1 MNRKGLI
8 SLIRNNGFTETTP
21 TLETTKAFVAK
32 LAAEGVEI
40 NGSDGNP
47 INVDTVWAAKSVL
60 TLAGDDADTALSESQ
75 RKSII
80 ADAKGSTSPHGDDEV
95 ANRGGVKK
103 FSIGNASRKAYQSKI
118 KAGTAVFDDVDYAEA
133 AGAWIRQAIAGHHN
147 YGQKAADIEV
157 CRKAQVE
164 FNNQLGGA
172 LVPQEFAPQL
182 IWLTEQYGT
191 AKKIANVVP
200 MSSDSKAYPRKTGIV
215 SMTPIGEGATI
226 TPTDNT
232 YGNVTLNAKKYGV
245 LFNASRELFE
255 DSAINIADDLFRSIA
270 EAESIA
276 VDQAYFLGDGSATY
290 ANQVGLATAI
300 TGSAL
305 GTATAWGSM
314 TIANFT
320 DAIGSVQNVNPARLA
335 FVCSRQFF
343 AQVML
348 RLQNAT
354 NQFRELTTGMAG
366 MSATFM
372 GYPVFFSQVMPV
384 ATGTANRACYFGD
397 FVGATMIGD
406 RRMLEIATSD
416 QFYFNSDSIAVRGTA
431 RFNVNIHGD
440 GRGST
445 VGPIFCIRG
454 N

>member
-1 MNRKGLI
+1 MLTRKTLLDI
-8 SLIRNNGFTETTP
+8 IRANGFKADP
-21 TLETTKAFVAK
+21 TLDNVKAFIAT
-32 LAAEGVEI
+32 LAAEGIDSKDE
-40 NGSDGNP
+40 NGNP
-47 INVDTVWAAKSVL
+47 IDVDAAWNAKSVL
-60 TLAGDDADTALSESQ
+60 KISGTPDLDAVT
-75 RKSII
+75 KSTIH
-80 ADAKGSTSPHGDDEV
+80 AAKGSTSPHADGAVEDRSPKRF
-95 ANRGGVKK
+95 NIGG
-103 FSIGNASRKAYQSKI
+103 AQRKAYQSKI
-118 KAGTAVFDDVDYAEA
+118 KAGTAVFDDADYAEA
-133 AGAWIRQAIAGHHN
+133 AGAWIRQAIAGHHS
-147 YGQKAADIEV
+147 YGQKASDVEI
-157 CRKAQVE
+157 CKKAQVE

-182 IWLTEQYGT
+182 IWLTEQYGV

-215 SMTPIGEGATI
+215 AMTPIGEGATI
-226 TPTDNT
+226 AVSDNS

-270 EAESIA
+270 EAEAIA

-290 ANQVGLATAI
+290 ANQVGLASAI

-314 TIANFT
+314 TINNFT
-320 DAIGSVQNVNPARLA
+320 DAIGAVQNVNPSRLA

-372 GYPVFFSQVMPV
+372 GYPVYFSQVMPV

-416 QFYFNSDSIAVRGTA
+416 QFYFNTDSIAVRGTA

>member
-1 MNRKGLI
+1 MLTRKTL
-8 SLIRNNGFTETTP
+8 LDTIRANGFKAEP
-21 TLETTKAFVAK
+21 TLDNVKAFIAT
-32 LAAEGVEI
+32 LAAEGIDSKDE
-40 NGSDGNP
+40 NGNP
-47 INVDTVWAAKSVL
+47 IDVDAAWNAKSVL
-60 TLAGDDADTALSESQ
+60 KISGTPDLDAVT
-75 RKSII
+75 KSTIH
-80 ADAKGSTSPHGDDEV
+80 AAKGSTSPHADGAVEDRSPKRF
-95 ANRGGVKK
+95 N
-103 FSIGNASRKAYQSKI
+103 IGSAQRKAYQSKI

-133 AGAWIRQAIAGHHN
+133 AGAWIRQAIAGHHS
-147 YGQKAADIEV
+147 YGQKASDVEI
-157 CRKAQVE
+157 CKKAQVE

-182 IWLTEQYGT
+182 IWLTEQYGV

-215 SMTPIGEGATI
+215 AMTPIGEGATI
-226 TPTDNT
+226 AVSDNT

-276 VDQAYFLGDGSATY
+276 VDQAYFLGDGSSTY
-290 ANQVGLATAI
+290 ANQVGLASAI

-320 DAIGSVQNVNPARLA
+320 DAIGAVQNVNPSRLA

-372 GYPVFFSQVMPV
+372 GYPVYFSQVMPV

-416 QFYFNSDSIAVRGTA
+416 QFYFNTDSIAVRGTA

>member
-1 MNRKGLI
+1 MNRKRL
-8 SLIRNNGFTETTP
+8 LALLANNGHPNQSP
-21 TLETTKAFVAK
+21 TLESTKAAVIA
-32 LAAEGVEI
+32 LAAGGIDIAGE
-40 NGSDGNP
+40 DGKP
-47 INVDTVWAAKSVL
+47 IDVDAVWNAKSVL
-60 TLAGDDADTALSESQ
+60 TLTDDADTALSESQ

-80 ADAKGSTSPHGDDEV
+80 ADAKGKDSPHSDGKTEDRTV
-95 ANRGGVKK
+95 PR
-103 FSIGNASRKAYQSKI
+103 FSIGNAQRKAYQSKI

-133 AGAWIRQAIAGHHN
+133 AGAWIRQAIAGHHS
-147 YGQKAADIEV
+147 YGQKAADVAI
-157 CRKAQVE
+157 CQKAQVE

-182 IWLTEQYGT
+182 IWLTEQYGV

-215 SMTPIGEGATI
+215 AMTPIGEGATI
-226 TPTDNT
+226 AVSDNT

-270 EAESIA
+270 EAEAIA

-354 NQFRELTTGMAG
+354 NQFRELSTGMAG

-372 GYPVFFSQVMPV
+372 GYPVYFSQVMPV
-384 ATGTANRACYFGD
+384 ATATANRACYFGD

-416 QFYFNSDSIAVRGTA
+416 QFYFNTDSIAVRGTA

-445 VGPIFCIRG
+445 VGPIFAIRG

>member
-1 MNRKGLI
+1 MNRK
-8 SLIRNNGFTETTP
+8 SLLTLLKANGYAEANP
-21 TLETTKAFVAK
+21 TIESVKSYLAK
-32 LAAEGVEI
+32 LASEGVELQ
-40 NGSDGNP
+40 DKEGNP
-47 INVDTVWAAKSVL
+47 LNIDTIWAAKSVL
-60 TLAGDDADTALSESQ
+60 TLAGTDADTALSESQ

-80 ADAKGSTSPHGDDEV
+80 ADAKGSTSPHGDGEV
-95 ANRGGVKK
+95 EDRAPKR
-103 FSIGNASRKAYQSKI
+103 FTIGNAQRKAYERKI
-118 KAGTAVFDDVDYAEA
+118 SEGRSVFQDVDQAEA
-133 AGAWIRQAIAGHHN
+133 FSAWCRLAIAGEKS
-147 YGQKAADIEV
+147 YGQKATDIAI

-182 IWLTEQYGT
+182 IWLTEQYGV

-245 LFNASRELFE
+245 LFNMSRELFE
-255 DSAINIADDLFRSIA
+255 DSAINISDDIARSIA

-276 VDQAYFLGDGSATY
+276 VDSAYFLGDGSATY
-290 ANQVGLATAI
+290 ANQIGLANALPA
-300 TGSAL
+300 GAL

-314 TIANFT
+314 DISTFT
-320 DAIGSVQNVNPARLA
+320 TAIGSVQNVNAARLA

-348 RLQNAT
+348 KLDKAVS
-354 NQFRELTTGMAG
+354 QFKELTTGMPG
-366 MSATFM
+366 MSATFL

-384 ATGTANRACYFGD
+384 ATATAVKSCYFGD
-397 FVGATMIGD
+397 FVGASMIGD

-416 QFYFNSDSIAVRGTA
+416 QFYFNSDSIAVRGTS
-431 RFNVNIHGD
+431 RFNVSIHGD

-445 VGPIFCIRG
+445 VGPIFAIRG

>member
-1 MNRKGLI
+1 MNRKAL
-8 SLIRNNGFTETTP
+8 LALLRNNGFTETAP
-21 TLETTKAFVAK
+21 TLETTKAYVAK

-47 INVDTVWAAKSVL
+47 INVDTVWSAKSVL
-60 TLAGDDADTALSESQ
+60 TLAGDADTALSEAQ

-80 ADAKGSTSPHGDDEV
+80 AEAKGSTSPHGDATTED
-95 ANRGGVKK
+95 RSIPR
-103 FSIGNASRKAYQSKI
+103 FSIGNAQRKAYQSKI

-133 AGAWIRQAIAGHHN
+133 AGAWIRQAIAGHYN
-147 YGQKAADIEV
+147 YGQKASDVAI

-164 FNNQLGGA
+164 FNNQLGGS
-172 LVPQEFAPQL
+172 LVPQEFAPKL
-182 IWLTEQYGT
+182 IWLTEQYGV

-215 SMTPIGEGATI
+215 AMTPIGEGGTI
-226 TPTDNT
+226 SVSDNS
-232 YGNVTLNAKKYGV
+232 YGNVSLNAKKYAV
-245 LFNASRELFE
+245 LFNASRELIE
-255 DSAINIADDLFRSIA
+255 DSAINIADDLFRSVA

-276 VDQAYFLGDGSATY
+276 VDQAYFLGDGSSTY
-290 ANQVGLATAI
+290 ANQVGLASAI

-320 DAIGSVQNVNPARLA
+320 DAIGAVQNVNPARLA

-372 GYPVFFSQVMPV
+372 GYPVYFSQVMPV
-384 ATGTANRACYFGD
+384 ATSTANRACYFGD

>member
-1 MNRKGLI
+1 MNRK
-8 SLIRNNGFTETTP
+8 SLLNLLKLNGFTEANP
-21 TLETTKAFVAK
+21 TLENVKSFVAK

-40 NGSDGNP
+40 NGADGNT
-47 INVDTVWAAKSVL
+47 INIDTVWAAKSVL
-60 TLAGDDADTALSESQ
+60 TLAGTDADTALSESQ

-80 ADAKGSTSPHGDDEV
+80 AEAKGSTSPHGEGEV
-95 ANRGGVKK
+95 EDRRTVPR
-103 FSIGNASRKAYQSKI
+103 FSIGNAQRKAYQSKI

-147 YGQKAADIEV
+147 YGQKAGDVEI

-182 IWLTEQYGT
+182 IWLTEQYGV

-215 SMTPIGEGATI
+215 AMTPIGEGATI
-226 TPTDNT
+226 AVSDNS

-276 VDQAYFLGDGSATY
+276 VDQAYFLGDGSSTY
-290 ANQVGLATAI
+290 ANQVGLASAI

-305 GTATAWGSM
+305 GTATAW
-314 TIANFT
+314 
-320 DAIGSVQNVNPARLA
+320 
-335 FVCSRQFF
+335 
-343 AQVML
+343 
-348 RLQNAT
+348 
-354 NQFRELTTGMAG
+354 
-366 MSATFM
+366 
-372 GYPVFFSQVMPV
+372 
-384 ATGTANRACYFGD
+384 
-397 FVGATMIGD
+397 
-406 RRMLEIATSD
+406 RRRSPTWC
-416 QFYFNSDSIAVRGTA
+416 R
-431 RFNVNIHGD
+431 
-440 GRGST
+440 
-445 VGPIFCIRG
+445 
-454 N
+454 